1 MLLLE
6 RKKQMKLKTTVKLL
20 TPALCLGLLGGA
32 QHAAQAHFL
41 WAEINQ
47 NEVHVALSEQPGEAG
62 VAFDKVKNSVIT
74 ADNQTFPLQP
84 QNTNP
89 YLTANLPAN
98 TNVAAASNNWGI
110 LDRTSQ
116 GRGVF
121 LLYYYAKAA
130 RTLSDATT
138 PSTLPAQ
145 WYAKQQGNQIVA
157 SFLQQG
163 KPVAGAAVEIALPNG
178 QSKETVTD
186 SNGKVL
192 FDNAG
197 NGLYGLKALII
208 SNEKGVYQGKNYP
221 GIHSYSTLTFHVA
234 NASTPA
240 ENAAPKAA
248 AVSVSEDAKAD
259 PRAYALLKD
268 AHDHRQ
274 VNPADFSGF
283 KSDLVINDSGKSYQ
297 GTVESRPGQ
306 RLKVD
311 VNGLSAEKL
320 DHYMEYLGQLIGH
333 RENSD
338 FSQDDGRWPL
348 EFVESDVNDF
358 GQFIKVHDKFDS
370 KYRVKDHQI
379 KEVIRTFGDELST
392 VSVIQTMTTGE
403 GNYLPIHFMEAAR
416 NLKTGQLEHVVGYRD
431 SYAPL
436 GNAWLPVSRT
446 VIEFDSNATT
456 PREIHFKFLHTQLLK
471 P

>member
-1 MLLLE
+1 
-6 RKKQMKLKTTVKLL
+6 MKLKLQTTAKLL
-20 TPALCLGLLGGA
+20 APALCLGFLGAA

-47 NEVHVALSEQPGEAG
+47 NDVRVALSEQPGEAG

-74 ADNQTFPLQP
+74 AGNQTLPLGD
-84 QNTNP
+84 QNGKS
-89 YLTANLPAN
+89 YLAAQLPAN
-98 TNVAAASNNWGI
+98 TNVAAASNNWGV

-186 SNGKVL
+186 ANGKVL
-192 FDNAG
+192 FDSAG
-197 NGLYGLKALII
+197 NGLYGLKALIT

-234 NASTPA
+234 NADSALPK
-240 ENAAPKAA
+240 NAAAA
-248 AVSVSEDAKAD
+248 DSENAKAD
-259 PRAYALLKD
+259 PQAYSLLKD

-274 VNPADFSGF
+274 VNPADFPGF
-283 KSDLVINDSGKSYQ
+283 KSDLIINDSGKSYQ

-311 VNGLSAEKL
+311 VEGLSDEQL
-320 DHYMEYLGQLIGH
+320 DHYMGYLGQLIGH
-333 RENSD
+333 RKNSD

-348 EFVESDVNDF
+348 EFVAGDVNDF

-379 KEVIRTFGDELST
+379 REVIRTFGDELST
-392 VSVIQTMTTGE
+392 VSVIQTMTTDG

-436 GNAWLPVSRT
+436 GDVWLPVSRT
-446 VIEFDSNATT
+446 VIEFESNGTT
-456 PREIHFKFLHTQLLK
+456 PREIRFKFLHTELLK